1 MTMLKSQR
9 RLTAILAALAPIL
22 LGGAA
27 AAAPVDRAA
36 GQVGPS
42 SSAVAQSSAA
52 PAATVV
58 ATAPFFVTAITQC
71 TGIGQIACRATF
83 PLIAANRRL
92 QIKFVSCFETAG
104 PTPAMSLGIAFLGI
118 DDALALPHHSLPWA
132 TREAFGQPIGEIYEA
147 TDLTIEAGHRASI
160 AYAAAGNLI
169 THKCTISG
177 ELQFLQ

>member
-1 MTMLKSQR
+1 MQKFQR
-9 RLTAILAALAPIL
+9 YLTAILVALTPNV
-22 LGGAA
+22 LGNIAA
-27 AAAPVDRAA
+27 AAEPVDRAA
-36 GQVGPS
+36 GAPS
-42 SSAVAQSSAA
+42 SAGAQSSAA

-58 ATAPFFVTAITQC
+58 ATVPFLVTAVTQC

-92 QIKFVSCFETAG
+92 QVKFVSCFETAG
-104 PTPAMSLGIAFLGI
+104 PTPAMSLGIAFLGV

-169 THKCTISG
+169 THQCTISG